1 MKQFTRRRG
10 HRRHLPLRKYRDNG
24 RFEAASATFTSRSQT
39 RRLPGILSTTTTAA
53 ESIVSEIPKKVIDS
67 AERIGGYLGVDER
80 YFDAN
85 GDAASP
91 RNAKYL
97 VVGNYYGSAIY
108 AVDGVVQR
116 LRGFE

>member
-1 MKQFTRRRG
+1 VTTDDVTRVALLSRHGAPEPRRRVC
-10 HRRHLPLRKYRDNG
+10 
-24 RFEAASATFTSRSQT
+24 
-39 RRLPGILSTTTTAA
+39 LSIRTAA
-53 ESIVSEIPKKVIDS
+53 TESDVREIPKKVIDS

-85 GDAASP
+85 GDETHP

-116 LRGFE
+116 LRGFQ

>member
-1 MKQFTRRRG
+1 VR
-10 HRRHLPLRKYRDNG
+10 
-24 RFEAASATFTSRSQT
+24 
-39 RRLPGILSTTTTAA
+39 
-53 ESIVSEIPKKVIDS
+53 EIPKKVIDS

-85 GDAASP
+85 GDETHP

-108 AVDGVVQR
+108 AVEGVVQR
-116 LRGFE
+116 LRGFQ